1 MLAMKYVYGD
11 YQDSSRH
18 IMFVLVCFISAILAV
33 KEYNIITQKEGIK
46 RLRDYS
52 TEKNNL
58 LAEKNKMLTVTM
70 NNEIRIATLS
80 ERNRIARE
88 IHDNVGHMLSRAI
101 LQLGAIMTVYRKD
114 TIYDNLVPIKY
125 SLDTAMNNI
134 RESVHDLHK
143 DGFNVKETAESILSA
158 LGNYDI
164 DPDFEAEIEA
174 LMEKKHYDMV
184 FTVNYFALISNTC
197 QKMGVKYV
205 SWTCDNPLISMYH
218 ISVFNDCNYIFTFD
232 KTNYLEFKEMGVKH
246 IWYLPLAVDVDRID
260 MILQKSEDSVK
271 YRGDIAFVGSL
282 YERNSYDKIKNRL
295 PEYLRGYFDAV
306 MEAQLNISGANIV
319 EPMLTTNILEQLQE
333 YFQLEKSEGS
343 FSDLGLIFQTTVLG
357 FKIAEIE
364 RRRALIELSKHY
376 RVNVYSNSD
385 VSDLLRIQYCGSV
398 DYWSEMPKVFRMSK
412 INLNF
417 TIPNIKSGIP
427 LRIWDVLG
435 CGGFLLTNY
444 QAEIPY
450 YFKEGED
457 LVCFDGLEDLCEKVG
472 YYLEHEEERK
482 RIAWNGYHKVREK
495 HSYIERIHTILDTVA
510 GEDAK

>member
-1 MLAMKYVYGD
+1 M
-11 YQDSSRH
+11 H
-18 IMFVLVCFISAILAV
+18 ILMYRWKA
-33 KEYNIITQKEGIK
+33 YNY
-46 RLRDYS
+46 RDIEQ
-52 TEKNNL
+52 TFL
-58 LAEKNKMLTVTM
+58 LLGHTV
-70 NNEIRIATLS
+70 
-80 ERNRIARE
+80 
-88 IHDNVGHMLSRAI
+88 DNI
-101 LQLGAIMTVYRKD
+101 EQ
-114 TIYDNLVPIKY
+114 
-125 SLDTAMNNI
+125 
-134 RESVHDLHK
+134 E
-143 DGFNVKETAESILSA
+143 
-158 LGNYDI
+158 LGNYDVS
-164 DPDFEAEIEA
+164 PEFERVIE
-174 LMEKKHYDMV
+174 EKIRGTHYDMV
-184 FTVNYFALISNTC
+184 FTVNYFPLISNVCERT
-197 QKMGVKYV
+197 GVKYV

-218 ISVFNDCNYIFTFD
+218 ESVFHACNYIFTFD
-232 KTNYLEFKEMGVKH
+232 KTNYLEFRGMGVKH
-246 IWYLPLAVDVDRID
+246 IWYLPLAVDTERMDALLGAPEKPERRNATQD
-260 MILQKSEDSVK
+260 SEMRK
-271 YRGDIAFVGSL
+271 YRGDVAFVGSL

-457 LVCFDGLEDLCEKVG
+457 LVCFDSLEDLCEKVG

-482 RIAWNGYHKVREK
+482 RIAWNGYRKVREK
-495 HSYIERIHTILDTVA
+495 HSYIERIRTILDTVA
-510 GEDAK
+510 CEDAK

>member
-1 MLAMKYVYGD
+1 M
-11 YQDSSRH
+11 H
-18 IMFVLVCFISAILAV
+18 ILMYRWKA
-33 KEYNIITQKEGIK
+33 YNY
-46 RLRDYS
+46 RDIEQTFLLLGHTVDNIEQELGSYDVS
-52 TEKNNL
+52 PEFERVIEEK
-58 LAEKNKMLTVTM
+58 
-70 NNEIRIATLS
+70 IRGT
-80 ERNRIARE
+80 
-88 IHDNVGHMLSRAI
+88 
-101 LQLGAIMTVYRKD
+101 
-114 TIYDNLVPIKY
+114 
-125 SLDTAMNNI
+125 
-134 RESVHDLHK
+134 
-143 DGFNVKETAESILSA
+143 
-158 LGNYDI
+158 
-164 DPDFEAEIEA
+164 
-174 LMEKKHYDMV
+174 HYDM
-184 FTVNYFALISNTC
+184 NYFPLISNVCERT
-197 QKMGVKYV
+197 GVKYV

-218 ISVFNDCNYIFTFD
+218 ESVFHDCNYIFTFD
-232 KTNYLEFKEMGVKH
+232 KTNYLEFREMGVKH
-246 IWYLPLAVDVDRID
+246 IWYLPLAVDTERMDALLGVPEEVGRWKVAQDPE
-260 MILQKSEDSVK
+260 MQK
-271 YRGDIAFVGSL
+271 YRGDVAFVGSL

>member
-1 MLAMKYVYGD
+1 M
-11 YQDSSRH
+11 H
-18 IMFVLVCFISAILAV
+18 ILMYRWKA
-33 KEYNIITQKEGIK
+33 YNY
-46 RLRDYS
+46 RDIEQTFLLLGHTVDNIEQELGSYDVS
-52 TEKNNL
+52 PEFERVIEEK
-58 LAEKNKMLTVTM
+58 
-70 NNEIRIATLS
+70 IRGT
-80 ERNRIARE
+80 
-88 IHDNVGHMLSRAI
+88 
-101 LQLGAIMTVYRKD
+101 
-114 TIYDNLVPIKY
+114 
-125 SLDTAMNNI
+125 
-134 RESVHDLHK
+134 
-143 DGFNVKETAESILSA
+143 
-158 LGNYDI
+158 
-164 DPDFEAEIEA
+164 
-174 LMEKKHYDMV
+174 HYDMV
-184 FTVNYFALISNTC
+184 FTVNYFPLISNVCERT
-197 QKMGVKYV
+197 GVKYV

-218 ISVFNDCNYIFTFD
+218 ESVFHACNYIFTFD
-232 KTNYLEFKEMGVKH
+232 KTNYLEFRGMGVKH
-246 IWYLPLAVDVDRID
+246 IWYLPLAVDTERMDALLGAPEKPERRNATQD
-260 MILQKSEDSVK
+260 SEMRK
-271 YRGDIAFVGSL
+271 YRGDVAFVGSL

-306 MEAQLNISGANIV
+306 MEAELNISGANIV

-457 LVCFDGLEDLCEKVG
+457 LVCFDSLEDLCEKVG

-482 RIAWNGYHKVREK
+482 RIAWNGYRKVREK
-495 HSYIERIHTILDTVA
+495 HSYIERIRTILDTVA
-510 GEDAK
+510 CEDAK

>member
-1 MLAMKYVYGD
+1 M
-11 YQDSSRH
+11 H
-18 IMFVLVCFISAILAV
+18 ILMYRWKA
-33 KEYNIITQKEGIK
+33 YNY
-46 RLRDYS
+46 RDIEQTFLLLGHTVDNIEQELGSYDVS
-52 TEKNNL
+52 PEFERVIEEK
-58 LAEKNKMLTVTM
+58 
-70 NNEIRIATLS
+70 IRGT
-80 ERNRIARE
+80 
-88 IHDNVGHMLSRAI
+88 
-101 LQLGAIMTVYRKD
+101 
-114 TIYDNLVPIKY
+114 
-125 SLDTAMNNI
+125 
-134 RESVHDLHK
+134 
-143 DGFNVKETAESILSA
+143 
-158 LGNYDI
+158 
-164 DPDFEAEIEA
+164 
-174 LMEKKHYDMV
+174 HYDMV
-184 FTVNYFALISNTC
+184 FTVNYFPLISNVCERT
-197 QKMGVKYV
+197 GVKYV

-218 ISVFNDCNYIFTFD
+218 ESVFHACNYIFTFD
-232 KTNYLEFKEMGVKH
+232 KTNYLEFRGMGVKH
-246 IWYLPLAVDVDRID
+246 IWYLPLAVDTERMDALLGAPEKAGRRKVAQDPE
-260 MILQKSEDSVK
+260 MQK
-271 YRGDIAFVGSL
+271 YRGDVAFVGSL

-435 CGGFLLTNY
+435 CGSFLLTNY

>member
-1 MLAMKYVYGD
+1 M
-11 YQDSSRH
+11 H
-18 IMFVLVCFISAILAV
+18 ILMYRWKA
-33 KEYNIITQKEGIK
+33 YNY
-46 RLRDYS
+46 RDIEQTFLLLGYTVDNIEQELGS
-52 TEKNNL
+52 YDVSPEFERVIEEK
-58 LAEKNKMLTVTM
+58 
-70 NNEIRIATLS
+70 IRGT
-80 ERNRIARE
+80 
-88 IHDNVGHMLSRAI
+88 
-101 LQLGAIMTVYRKD
+101 
-114 TIYDNLVPIKY
+114 
-125 SLDTAMNNI
+125 
-134 RESVHDLHK
+134 
-143 DGFNVKETAESILSA
+143 
-158 LGNYDI
+158 
-164 DPDFEAEIEA
+164 
-174 LMEKKHYDMV
+174 HYDMV
-184 FTVNYFALISNTC
+184 FTVNYFPLISNVCERT
-197 QKMGVKYV
+197 GVKYV

-218 ISVFNDCNYIFTFD
+218 ESVFHACNYIFTFD
-232 KTNYLEFKEMGVKH
+232 KTNYLEFRGMGVKH
-246 IWYLPLAVDVDRID
+246 IWYLPLAVDTERMDALLGAPEEVRTAGAAHEGMKTAGTVPEEIGTAESVPAEIGKAGRRKAAQD
-260 MILQKSEDSVK
+260 SEMRK
-271 YRGDIAFVGSL
+271 YRGDVAFVGSL

-376 RVNVYSNSD
+376 KVNVYSNSD

-482 RIAWNGYHKVREK
+482 RIAWNGYRKVREK

>member
-1 MLAMKYVYGD
+1 M
-11 YQDSSRH
+11 H
-18 IMFVLVCFISAILAV
+18 ILMYRWKA
-33 KEYNIITQKEGIK
+33 YNY
-46 RLRDYS
+46 RDIEQTFLLLGYTVDNIEQELGS
-52 TEKNNL
+52 YDVSPEFERVIEEK
-58 LAEKNKMLTVTM
+58 
-70 NNEIRIATLS
+70 IRGT
-80 ERNRIARE
+80 
-88 IHDNVGHMLSRAI
+88 
-101 LQLGAIMTVYRKD
+101 
-114 TIYDNLVPIKY
+114 
-125 SLDTAMNNI
+125 
-134 RESVHDLHK
+134 
-143 DGFNVKETAESILSA
+143 
-158 LGNYDI
+158 
-164 DPDFEAEIEA
+164 
-174 LMEKKHYDMV
+174 HYDMV
-184 FTVNYFALISNTC
+184 FTVNYFPLISNVCERT
-197 QKMGVKYV
+197 GVKYV

-218 ISVFNDCNYIFTFD
+218 ESVFHDCNYIFTFD
-232 KTNYLEFKEMGVKH
+232 KTNYLEFRGMGVKH
-246 IWYLPLAVDVDRID
+246 IWYLPLAVDTERMDALLGAPEEVRTAGAAHEGMKTAGTVPEEIGTA
-260 MILQKSEDSVK
+260 ESVPAEIGKAGRRKAAQDPEMQK
-271 YRGDIAFVGSL
+271 YRGDVAFVGSL

>member
-1 MLAMKYVYGD
+1 M
-11 YQDSSRH
+11 H
-18 IMFVLVCFISAILAV
+18 ILMYRWKA
-33 KEYNIITQKEGIK
+33 YNY
-46 RLRDYS
+46 RDIEQTFLLLGHTVDNIEQELGSYDVS
-52 TEKNNL
+52 PEFERVIEEK
-58 LAEKNKMLTVTM
+58 
-70 NNEIRIATLS
+70 IRGT
-80 ERNRIARE
+80 
-88 IHDNVGHMLSRAI
+88 
-101 LQLGAIMTVYRKD
+101 
-114 TIYDNLVPIKY
+114 
-125 SLDTAMNNI
+125 
-134 RESVHDLHK
+134 
-143 DGFNVKETAESILSA
+143 
-158 LGNYDI
+158 
-164 DPDFEAEIEA
+164 
-174 LMEKKHYDMV
+174 HYDMV
-184 FTVNYFALISNTC
+184 FTVNYFPLISNVCERT
-197 QKMGVKYV
+197 GVKYI

-218 ISVFNDCNYIFTFD
+218 ESVFHACNYIFTFD
-232 KTNYLEFKEMGVKH
+232 KTNYLEFRGMGVKH
-246 IWYLPLAVDVDRID
+246 IWYLPLAVDTERMDALLGAPEEVRTAGAAHEGMKTAGTVPEEIGTA
-260 MILQKSEDSVK
+260 ESVPAEIGKAGRRKAAQDPEMQK
-271 YRGDIAFVGSL
+271 YRGDVAFVGSL

-333 YFQLEKSEGS
+333 YFQLEKSDGS

-376 RVNVYSNSD
+376 KVNVYSNSD

-450 YFKEGED
+450 YFNEGED

-482 RIAWNGYHKVREK
+482 RIAWNGYRKVREK

-510 GEDAK
+510 CEDAK

>member
-1 MLAMKYVYGD
+1 M
-11 YQDSSRH
+11 H
-18 IMFVLVCFISAILAV
+18 ILMYRWKA
-33 KEYNIITQKEGIK
+33 YNY
-46 RLRDYS
+46 RDIEQTFLLLGHTVDNIEQELGSYDVS
-52 TEKNNL
+52 PEFERVIEEK
-58 LAEKNKMLTVTM
+58 
-70 NNEIRIATLS
+70 IRGT
-80 ERNRIARE
+80 
-88 IHDNVGHMLSRAI
+88 
-101 LQLGAIMTVYRKD
+101 
-114 TIYDNLVPIKY
+114 
-125 SLDTAMNNI
+125 
-134 RESVHDLHK
+134 
-143 DGFNVKETAESILSA
+143 
-158 LGNYDI
+158 
-164 DPDFEAEIEA
+164 
-174 LMEKKHYDMV
+174 HYDMV
-184 FTVNYFALISNTC
+184 FTVNYFPLISNVCERT
-197 QKMGVKYV
+197 GVKYV

-218 ISVFNDCNYIFTFD
+218 ESVFHDCNYIFTFD
-232 KTNYLEFKEMGVKH
+232 KTNYLEFRGMGVKH
-246 IWYLPLAVDVDRID
+246 IWYLPLAVDTERMDALLGAPEKAGRRKAAQD
-260 MILQKSEDSVK
+260 PEMQK
-271 YRGDIAFVGSL
+271 YRGDVAFVGSL

-482 RIAWNGYHKVREK
+482 RIAWNGYRKVREK
-495 HSYIERIHTILDTVA
+495 HSYIERIRTILDTVA

>member
-1 MLAMKYVYGD
+1 M
-11 YQDSSRH
+11 H
-18 IMFVLVCFISAILAV
+18 ILMYRWKA
-33 KEYNIITQKEGIK
+33 YNY
-46 RLRDYS
+46 RDIEQTFLLLGHTVDNIEQELGSYDVS
-52 TEKNNL
+52 PEFERVIEEK
-58 LAEKNKMLTVTM
+58 
-70 NNEIRIATLS
+70 IRGT
-80 ERNRIARE
+80 
-88 IHDNVGHMLSRAI
+88 
-101 LQLGAIMTVYRKD
+101 
-114 TIYDNLVPIKY
+114 
-125 SLDTAMNNI
+125 
-134 RESVHDLHK
+134 
-143 DGFNVKETAESILSA
+143 
-158 LGNYDI
+158 
-164 DPDFEAEIEA
+164 
-174 LMEKKHYDMV
+174 HYDMV
-184 FTVNYFALISNTC
+184 FTVNYFPLISNVCERT
-197 QKMGVKYV
+197 GVNYV

-218 ISVFNDCNYIFTFD
+218 ESVFHACNYIFTFD
-232 KTNYLEFKEMGVKH
+232 KTNYLEFRGMGVKH
-246 IWYLPLAVDVDRID
+246 IWYLPLAVDTERMDALLGAPEEAGRRKATQD
-260 MILQKSEDSVK
+260 PEMQK
-271 YRGDIAFVGSL
+271 YRGDVAFVGSL

-376 RVNVYSNSD
+376 KVNVYSNSD

-482 RIAWNGYHKVREK
+482 RIAWNGYRKVREK
-495 HSYIERIHTILDTVA
+495 HSYIERIRTILDTVA
-510 GEDAK
+510 GEDTK

>member
-1 MLAMKYVYGD
+1 M
-11 YQDSSRH
+11 H
-18 IMFVLVCFISAILAV
+18 ILMYRWKA
-33 KEYNIITQKEGIK
+33 YNY
-46 RLRDYS
+46 RDIEQTFLLLGYTVDNIEQELGS
-52 TEKNNL
+52 YDVSPEFERVIEEK
-58 LAEKNKMLTVTM
+58 
-70 NNEIRIATLS
+70 IRGT
-80 ERNRIARE
+80 
-88 IHDNVGHMLSRAI
+88 
-101 LQLGAIMTVYRKD
+101 
-114 TIYDNLVPIKY
+114 
-125 SLDTAMNNI
+125 
-134 RESVHDLHK
+134 
-143 DGFNVKETAESILSA
+143 
-158 LGNYDI
+158 
-164 DPDFEAEIEA
+164 
-174 LMEKKHYDMV
+174 HYDMV
-184 FTVNYFALISNTC
+184 FTVNYFPLISNVCERT
-197 QKMGVKYV
+197 GVKYV

-218 ISVFNDCNYIFTFD
+218 ESVFHDCNYIFTFD
-232 KTNYLEFKEMGVKH
+232 KTNYLEFRGMGVKH
-246 IWYLPLAVDVDRID
+246 IWYLPLAVDTERMDALLGAPEEVRTAGAAHEGMKTAGTVPEEIGTAESVPAEIGKAGRRKAAQDPE
-260 MILQKSEDSVK
+260 LQK
-271 YRGDIAFVGSL
+271 YRGDVAFVGSL

-333 YFQLEKSEGS
+333 YFQLEKSDGS

-376 RVNVYSNSD
+376 KVNVYSNSD

-450 YFKEGED
+450 YFNEGED

-482 RIAWNGYHKVREK
+482 RIAWNGYRKVREK

-510 GEDAK
+510 CEDAK

>member
-1 MLAMKYVYGD
+1 M
-11 YQDSSRH
+11 H
-18 IMFVLVCFISAILAV
+18 ILMYRWKA
-33 KEYNIITQKEGIK
+33 YNY
-46 RLRDYS
+46 RDIEQTFLLLGHTVDNIEQELGSYDVS
-52 TEKNNL
+52 PEFERVIEEK
-58 LAEKNKMLTVTM
+58 
-70 NNEIRIATLS
+70 IRGT
-80 ERNRIARE
+80 
-88 IHDNVGHMLSRAI
+88 
-101 LQLGAIMTVYRKD
+101 
-114 TIYDNLVPIKY
+114 
-125 SLDTAMNNI
+125 
-134 RESVHDLHK
+134 
-143 DGFNVKETAESILSA
+143 
-158 LGNYDI
+158 
-164 DPDFEAEIEA
+164 
-174 LMEKKHYDMV
+174 HYDMV
-184 FTVNYFALISNTC
+184 FTVNYFPLISNVCERT
-197 QKMGVKYV
+197 GVKYV

-218 ISVFNDCNYIFTFD
+218 ESVFHACNYIFTFD
-232 KTNYLEFKEMGVKH
+232 KTNYLEFRGMGVKH
-246 IWYLPLAVDVDRID
+246 IWYLPLAVDTERMDALLGAPEKPERRNATQD
-260 MILQKSEDSVK
+260 SEMRK
-271 YRGDIAFVGSL
+271 YRGDVAFVGSL

-482 RIAWNGYHKVREK
+482 RIAWNGYRKVREK
-495 HSYIERIHTILDTVA
+495 HSYIERIRTILDTVA
-510 GEDAK
+510 GEDTK

>member
-1 MLAMKYVYGD
+1 M
-11 YQDSSRH
+11 H
-18 IMFVLVCFISAILAV
+18 ILMYRWKA
-33 KEYNIITQKEGIK
+33 YNY
-46 RLRDYS
+46 RDIEQTFLLLGHTVDNIEQELGSYDVS
-52 TEKNNL
+52 PEFERVIEEK
-58 LAEKNKMLTVTM
+58 
-70 NNEIRIATLS
+70 IRGT
-80 ERNRIARE
+80 
-88 IHDNVGHMLSRAI
+88 
-101 LQLGAIMTVYRKD
+101 
-114 TIYDNLVPIKY
+114 
-125 SLDTAMNNI
+125 
-134 RESVHDLHK
+134 
-143 DGFNVKETAESILSA
+143 
-158 LGNYDI
+158 
-164 DPDFEAEIEA
+164 
-174 LMEKKHYDMV
+174 HYDMV
-184 FTVNYFALISNTC
+184 FTVNYFPLISNVCERT
-197 QKMGVKYV
+197 GVKYV

-218 ISVFNDCNYIFTFD
+218 ESVFHACNYIFTFD
-232 KTNYLEFKEMGVKH
+232 KTNYLEFRGMGVKH
-246 IWYLPLAVDVDRID
+246 IWYLPLAVDTERMDALLGAPEKPERRNATQD
-260 MILQKSEDSVK
+260 SEMRK
-271 YRGDIAFVGSL
+271 YRGDVAFVGSL
-282 YERNSYDKIKNRL
+282 YERKSYDKIKNRL

>member
-1 MLAMKYVYGD
+1 M
-11 YQDSSRH
+11 H
-18 IMFVLVCFISAILAV
+18 ILMYRWKA
-33 KEYNIITQKEGIK
+33 YNY
-46 RLRDYS
+46 RDIEQTFLLLGHTVDNIEQELGSYDVS
-52 TEKNNL
+52 PEFERVIEEK
-58 LAEKNKMLTVTM
+58 
-70 NNEIRIATLS
+70 IRGT
-80 ERNRIARE
+80 
-88 IHDNVGHMLSRAI
+88 
-101 LQLGAIMTVYRKD
+101 
-114 TIYDNLVPIKY
+114 
-125 SLDTAMNNI
+125 
-134 RESVHDLHK
+134 
-143 DGFNVKETAESILSA
+143 
-158 LGNYDI
+158 
-164 DPDFEAEIEA
+164 
-174 LMEKKHYDMV
+174 HYDMV
-184 FTVNYFALISNTC
+184 FTVNYFPLISNVCERT
-197 QKMGVKYV
+197 GVKYV

-218 ISVFNDCNYIFTFD
+218 ESVFHDCNYIFTFD
-232 KTNYLEFKEMGVKH
+232 KTNYLEFREMGVKH
-246 IWYLPLAVDVDRID
+246 IWYLPLAVDTERMDALLGAPEKPERRNATQD
-260 MILQKSEDSVK
+260 SEMRK
-271 YRGDIAFVGSL
+271 YRGDVAFVGSL

-457 LVCFDGLEDLCEKVG
+457 LVCFDSLEDLCEKVG

-482 RIAWNGYHKVREK
+482 RIAWNGYRKVREK
-495 HSYIERIHTILDTVA
+495 HSYIERIRTILDTVA
-510 GEDAK
+510 CEDAK

>member
-1 MLAMKYVYGD
+1 M
-11 YQDSSRH
+11 H
-18 IMFVLVCFISAILAV
+18 ILMYRWKA
-33 KEYNIITQKEGIK
+33 YNY
-46 RLRDYS
+46 RDIEQTFLLLGHTVDNIEQELGSYDVS
-52 TEKNNL
+52 PEFERVIEEK
-58 LAEKNKMLTVTM
+58 
-70 NNEIRIATLS
+70 IRGT
-80 ERNRIARE
+80 
-88 IHDNVGHMLSRAI
+88 
-101 LQLGAIMTVYRKD
+101 
-114 TIYDNLVPIKY
+114 
-125 SLDTAMNNI
+125 
-134 RESVHDLHK
+134 
-143 DGFNVKETAESILSA
+143 
-158 LGNYDI
+158 
-164 DPDFEAEIEA
+164 
-174 LMEKKHYDMV
+174 HYDMV
-184 FTVNYFALISNTC
+184 FTVNYFPLISNVCERT
-197 QKMGVKYV
+197 GVNYV

-218 ISVFNDCNYIFTFD
+218 ESVFHACNYIFTFD
-232 KTNYLEFKEMGVKH
+232 KTNYLEFRGMGVKH
-246 IWYLPLAVDVDRID
+246 IWYLPLAVDTERMDALLGVPEEVGRWKVAQDPEMR
-260 MILQKSEDSVK
+260 K
-271 YRGDIAFVGSL
+271 YRGDVAFVGSL

>member
-1 MLAMKYVYGD
+1 M
-11 YQDSSRH
+11 H
-18 IMFVLVCFISAILAV
+18 ILMYRWKA
-33 KEYNIITQKEGIK
+33 YNY
-46 RLRDYS
+46 RDIEQTFLLLGHTVDNIEQELGSYDVS
-52 TEKNNL
+52 PEFERVIEEK
-58 LAEKNKMLTVTM
+58 
-70 NNEIRIATLS
+70 IRGT
-80 ERNRIARE
+80 
-88 IHDNVGHMLSRAI
+88 
-101 LQLGAIMTVYRKD
+101 
-114 TIYDNLVPIKY
+114 
-125 SLDTAMNNI
+125 
-134 RESVHDLHK
+134 
-143 DGFNVKETAESILSA
+143 
-158 LGNYDI
+158 
-164 DPDFEAEIEA
+164 
-174 LMEKKHYDMV
+174 HYDMV
-184 FTVNYFALISNTC
+184 FTVNYFPLISNVCERT
-197 QKMGVKYV
+197 GVKYV

-218 ISVFNDCNYIFTFD
+218 ESVFHDCNYIFTFD
-232 KTNYLEFKEMGVKH
+232 KTNYLEFRGMGVKH
-246 IWYLPLAVDVDRID
+246 IWYLPLAVDTERMDALLGVPEEVGRWKVAQDPEMR
-260 MILQKSEDSVK
+260 K
-271 YRGDIAFVGSL
+271 YRGDVAFVGSL

-457 LVCFDGLEDLCEKVG
+457 LVCFDSLEDLCEKVG

-482 RIAWNGYHKVREK
+482 RIAWNGYRKVREK
-495 HSYIERIHTILDTVA
+495 HSYIERIRTILDTVA
-510 GEDAK
+510 CEDAK

>member
-1 MLAMKYVYGD
+1 M
-11 YQDSSRH
+11 H
-18 IMFVLVCFISAILAV
+18 ILMYRWKA
-33 KEYNIITQKEGIK
+33 YNY
-46 RLRDYS
+46 RDIEQTFLLLGHTVDNIEQELGSYDVS
-52 TEKNNL
+52 PEFERVIEEK
-58 LAEKNKMLTVTM
+58 
-70 NNEIRIATLS
+70 IRGT
-80 ERNRIARE
+80 
-88 IHDNVGHMLSRAI
+88 
-101 LQLGAIMTVYRKD
+101 
-114 TIYDNLVPIKY
+114 
-125 SLDTAMNNI
+125 
-134 RESVHDLHK
+134 
-143 DGFNVKETAESILSA
+143 
-158 LGNYDI
+158 
-164 DPDFEAEIEA
+164 
-174 LMEKKHYDMV
+174 HYDMV
-184 FTVNYFALISNTC
+184 FTVNYFPLISNVCERT
-197 QKMGVKYV
+197 GVKYV

-218 ISVFNDCNYIFTFD
+218 ESVFHDCNYIFTFD
-232 KTNYLEFKEMGVKH
+232 KTNYLEFRGMGVKH
-246 IWYLPLAVDVDRID
+246 IWYLPLAVDTERMDALLGVPEEAGRRKAAQDTE
-260 MILQKSEDSVK
+260 MQK
-271 YRGDIAFVGSL
+271 YHGDVAFVGSL

-376 RVNVYSNSD
+376 KVNVYSNSD

-482 RIAWNGYHKVREK
+482 RIAWNGYRKVREK
-495 HSYIERIHTILDTVA
+495 HSYIERIRTILDTVA

>member
-1 MLAMKYVYGD
+1 M
-11 YQDSSRH
+11 H
-18 IMFVLVCFISAILAV
+18 ILMYRWKA
-33 KEYNIITQKEGIK
+33 YNY
-46 RLRDYS
+46 RDIEQTFLLLGYTVDNIEQELGS
-52 TEKNNL
+52 YDVSPEFERVIEEK
-58 LAEKNKMLTVTM
+58 
-70 NNEIRIATLS
+70 IRGT
-80 ERNRIARE
+80 
-88 IHDNVGHMLSRAI
+88 
-101 LQLGAIMTVYRKD
+101 
-114 TIYDNLVPIKY
+114 
-125 SLDTAMNNI
+125 
-134 RESVHDLHK
+134 
-143 DGFNVKETAESILSA
+143 
-158 LGNYDI
+158 
-164 DPDFEAEIEA
+164 
-174 LMEKKHYDMV
+174 HYDMV
-184 FTVNYFALISNTC
+184 FTVNYFPLISNVCERT
-197 QKMGVKYV
+197 GVKYV

-218 ISVFNDCNYIFTFD
+218 ESVFHDCNYIFTFD
-232 KTNYLEFKEMGVKH
+232 KTNYLEFRGMGVKH
-246 IWYLPLAVDVDRID
+246 IWYLPLAVDTERMDALLGAPEEVRTAGAAHEGMKTAGTVPEEIGTA
-260 MILQKSEDSVK
+260 ESVPAEIGKAGRRKAAQDPEMQK
-271 YRGDIAFVGSL
+271 YRGDVAFVGSL

-333 YFQLEKSEGS
+333 YFQLEKSDGS

-376 RVNVYSNSD
+376 KVNVYSNSD

-472 YYLEHEEERK
+472 YYLEHKEERK
-482 RIAWNGYHKVREK
+482 RIAWNGYRKVREK
-495 HSYIERIHTILDTVA
+495 HSYIERIRTILDTVA

>member
-1 MLAMKYVYGD
+1 M
-11 YQDSSRH
+11 H
-18 IMFVLVCFISAILAV
+18 ILMYRWKA
-33 KEYNIITQKEGIK
+33 YNY
-46 RLRDYS
+46 RDIEQTFLLLGHTVDNIEQELGSYDVS
-52 TEKNNL
+52 PGFERVIEEK
-58 LAEKNKMLTVTM
+58 
-70 NNEIRIATLS
+70 IRGT
-80 ERNRIARE
+80 
-88 IHDNVGHMLSRAI
+88 
-101 LQLGAIMTVYRKD
+101 
-114 TIYDNLVPIKY
+114 
-125 SLDTAMNNI
+125 
-134 RESVHDLHK
+134 
-143 DGFNVKETAESILSA
+143 
-158 LGNYDI
+158 
-164 DPDFEAEIEA
+164 
-174 LMEKKHYDMV
+174 HYDMV
-184 FTVNYFALISNTC
+184 FTVNYFPLISNVCERT
-197 QKMGVKYV
+197 GVNYV

-218 ISVFNDCNYIFTFD
+218 ESVFHDCNYIFTFD
-232 KTNYLEFKEMGVKH
+232 KTNYLEFRGMGVKH
-246 IWYLPLAVDVDRID
+246 IWYLPLAVDTERMDALLGAPEEIGTA
-260 MILQKSEDSVK
+260 ESVPAEIGKAGRRKAAQDPEMQK
-271 YRGDIAFVGSL
+271 YRGDVAFVGSL

-333 YFQLEKSEGS
+333 YFQLEKSDGS

-376 RVNVYSNSD
+376 KVNVYSNSD

-482 RIAWNGYHKVREK
+482 RIAWNGYRKVREK

-510 GEDAK
+510 CEGAK

>member
-1 MLAMKYVYGD
+1 M
-11 YQDSSRH
+11 H
-18 IMFVLVCFISAILAV
+18 ILMYRWKA
-33 KEYNIITQKEGIK
+33 YNY
-46 RLRDYS
+46 RDIEQTFLLLGHTVDNIEQELGSYDVS
-52 TEKNNL
+52 PEFERVIEEK
-58 LAEKNKMLTVTM
+58 
-70 NNEIRIATLS
+70 IRGT
-80 ERNRIARE
+80 
-88 IHDNVGHMLSRAI
+88 
-101 LQLGAIMTVYRKD
+101 
-114 TIYDNLVPIKY
+114 
-125 SLDTAMNNI
+125 
-134 RESVHDLHK
+134 
-143 DGFNVKETAESILSA
+143 
-158 LGNYDI
+158 
-164 DPDFEAEIEA
+164 
-174 LMEKKHYDMV
+174 HYDMV
-184 FTVNYFALISNTC
+184 FTVNYFPLISNVCERT
-197 QKMGVKYV
+197 GVKYV

-218 ISVFNDCNYIFTFD
+218 ESVFHACNYIFTFD
-232 KTNYLEFKEMGVKH
+232 KTNYLEFRGMGVKH
-246 IWYLPLAVDVDRID
+246 IWYLPLAVDTERMDALLGAPEKPERRNATQD
-260 MILQKSEDSVK
+260 SEMRK
-271 YRGDIAFVGSL
+271 YRGDVAFVGSL

-450 YFKEGED
+450 YFNEGED

-495 HSYIERIHTILDTVA
+495 HSYIERIRTILDTVA

>member
-1 MLAMKYVYGD
+1 M
-11 YQDSSRH
+11 H
-18 IMFVLVCFISAILAV
+18 ILMYRWKA
-33 KEYNIITQKEGIK
+33 YNY
-46 RLRDYS
+46 RDIEQTFLLLGHTVDNIEQELGSYDVS
-52 TEKNNL
+52 PEFERVIEEK
-58 LAEKNKMLTVTM
+58 
-70 NNEIRIATLS
+70 IRGT
-80 ERNRIARE
+80 
-88 IHDNVGHMLSRAI
+88 
-101 LQLGAIMTVYRKD
+101 
-114 TIYDNLVPIKY
+114 
-125 SLDTAMNNI
+125 
-134 RESVHDLHK
+134 
-143 DGFNVKETAESILSA
+143 
-158 LGNYDI
+158 
-164 DPDFEAEIEA
+164 
-174 LMEKKHYDMV
+174 HYDMV
-184 FTVNYFALISNTC
+184 FTVNYFPLISNVCERT
-197 QKMGVKYV
+197 GVNYV

-218 ISVFNDCNYIFTFD
+218 ESVFHACNYIFTFD
-232 KTNYLEFKEMGVKH
+232 KTNYLEFRGMGVKH
-246 IWYLPLAVDVDRID
+246 IWYLPLAVDTERMDALLGAPEEAGRRKATQD
-260 MILQKSEDSVK
+260 PEMQK
-271 YRGDIAFVGSL
+271 YRGDVAFVGSL

-319 EPMLTTNILEQLQE
+319 EPMMTTNILEQLQE

-376 RVNVYSNSD
+376 KVNVYSNSD

-482 RIAWNGYHKVREK
+482 QIAWNGYRKVREK
-495 HSYIERIHTILDTVA
+495 HSYIERIRTILDTVA

>member
-1 MLAMKYVYGD
+1 M
-11 YQDSSRH
+11 H
-18 IMFVLVCFISAILAV
+18 ILMYRWKA
-33 KEYNIITQKEGIK
+33 YNY
-46 RLRDYS
+46 RDIEQTFLLLGYTVDNIEQELGS
-52 TEKNNL
+52 YDVSPEFERVIEEK
-58 LAEKNKMLTVTM
+58 
-70 NNEIRIATLS
+70 IRGT
-80 ERNRIARE
+80 
-88 IHDNVGHMLSRAI
+88 
-101 LQLGAIMTVYRKD
+101 
-114 TIYDNLVPIKY
+114 
-125 SLDTAMNNI
+125 
-134 RESVHDLHK
+134 
-143 DGFNVKETAESILSA
+143 
-158 LGNYDI
+158 
-164 DPDFEAEIEA
+164 
-174 LMEKKHYDMV
+174 HYDMV
-184 FTVNYFALISNTC
+184 FTVNYFPLISNVCERT
-197 QKMGVKYV
+197 GVKYV

-218 ISVFNDCNYIFTFD
+218 ESVFHDCNYIFTFD
-232 KTNYLEFKEMGVKH
+232 KTNYLEFRGMGVKH
-246 IWYLPLAVDVDRID
+246 IWYLPLAVDTERMDALLGAPEEAGRWKAAQD
-260 MILQKSEDSVK
+260 PEMQK
-271 YRGDIAFVGSL
+271 YRGDVAFVGSL

-333 YFQLEKSEGS
+333 YFQLEKSDGS

-376 RVNVYSNSD
+376 KVNVYSNSD

-450 YFKEGED
+450 YFNEGED

-482 RIAWNGYHKVREK
+482 RIAWNGYRKVREK

-510 GEDAK
+510 CEDAK

>member
-1 MLAMKYVYGD
+1 M
-11 YQDSSRH
+11 H
-18 IMFVLVCFISAILAV
+18 ILMYRWKA
-33 KEYNIITQKEGIK
+33 YNY
-46 RLRDYS
+46 RDIEQTFLLLGHTVDNIEQELGSYDVS
-52 TEKNNL
+52 PEFERVIEEK
-58 LAEKNKMLTVTM
+58 
-70 NNEIRIATLS
+70 IRGT
-80 ERNRIARE
+80 
-88 IHDNVGHMLSRAI
+88 
-101 LQLGAIMTVYRKD
+101 
-114 TIYDNLVPIKY
+114 
-125 SLDTAMNNI
+125 
-134 RESVHDLHK
+134 
-143 DGFNVKETAESILSA
+143 
-158 LGNYDI
+158 
-164 DPDFEAEIEA
+164 
-174 LMEKKHYDMV
+174 HYDMV
-184 FTVNYFALISNTC
+184 FTVNYFPLISNVCERT
-197 QKMGVKYV
+197 GVKYI

-218 ISVFNDCNYIFTFD
+218 ESVFHACNYIFTFD
-232 KTNYLEFKEMGVKH
+232 KTNYLEFRGMGVKH
-246 IWYLPLAVDVDRID
+246 IWYLPLAVDTERMDALLGAPEEAGRRNAT
-260 MILQKSEDSVK
+260 QDSKMRK
-271 YRGDIAFVGSL
+271 YRGDVAFVGSL

-450 YFKEGED
+450 YFKEGDD

-482 RIAWNGYHKVREK
+482 RIAWNGYRKVREK
-495 HSYIERIHTILDTVA
+495 HSYIERIRTILDTVA

>member
-1 MLAMKYVYGD
+1 M
-11 YQDSSRH
+11 H
-18 IMFVLVCFISAILAV
+18 ILMYRWKA
-33 KEYNIITQKEGIK
+33 YNY
-46 RLRDYS
+46 RDIEQTFLLLGHTVDNIEQELGSYDVS
-52 TEKNNL
+52 PEFERVIEEK
-58 LAEKNKMLTVTM
+58 
-70 NNEIRIATLS
+70 IRGT
-80 ERNRIARE
+80 
-88 IHDNVGHMLSRAI
+88 
-101 LQLGAIMTVYRKD
+101 
-114 TIYDNLVPIKY
+114 
-125 SLDTAMNNI
+125 
-134 RESVHDLHK
+134 
-143 DGFNVKETAESILSA
+143 
-158 LGNYDI
+158 
-164 DPDFEAEIEA
+164 
-174 LMEKKHYDMV
+174 HYDMV
-184 FTVNYFALISNTC
+184 FTVNYFPLISNVCERT
-197 QKMGVKYV
+197 GVKYV

-218 ISVFNDCNYIFTFD
+218 ESVFHACNYIFTFD
-232 KTNYLEFKEMGVKH
+232 KTNYLEFRGMGVKH
-246 IWYLPLAVDVDRID
+246 IWYLPLAVDTERMDALLGAPEKPERRNATQD
-260 MILQKSEDSVK
+260 SEMRK
-271 YRGDIAFVGSL
+271 YRGDVAFVGSL

-376 RVNVYSNSD
+376 KVNVYSNSN

-427 LRIWDVLG
+427 MRIWDVLG

>member
-1 MLAMKYVYGD
+1 M
-11 YQDSSRH
+11 H
-18 IMFVLVCFISAILAV
+18 ILMYRWKA
-33 KEYNIITQKEGIK
+33 YNY
-46 RLRDYS
+46 RDIEQTFLLLGHTVDNIEQELGSYDVS
-52 TEKNNL
+52 PEFERVIEEK
-58 LAEKNKMLTVTM
+58 
-70 NNEIRIATLS
+70 IRGT
-80 ERNRIARE
+80 
-88 IHDNVGHMLSRAI
+88 
-101 LQLGAIMTVYRKD
+101 
-114 TIYDNLVPIKY
+114 
-125 SLDTAMNNI
+125 
-134 RESVHDLHK
+134 
-143 DGFNVKETAESILSA
+143 
-158 LGNYDI
+158 
-164 DPDFEAEIEA
+164 
-174 LMEKKHYDMV
+174 HYDMV
-184 FTVNYFALISNTC
+184 FTVNYFPLISNVCERT
-197 QKMGVKYV
+197 GVKYV

-218 ISVFNDCNYIFTFD
+218 ESVFHDCNYIFTFD
-232 KTNYLEFKEMGVKH
+232 KTNYLEFRGMGVKH
-246 IWYLPLAVDVDRID
+246 IWYLPLAVDTERMDALLGVPEKAGRRNATQDPE
-260 MILQKSEDSVK
+260 MQK
-271 YRGDIAFVGSL
+271 YRGDVAFVGSL

-376 RVNVYSNSD
+376 KVNVYSNSD

-482 RIAWNGYHKVREK
+482 RIAWNGYRKVREK
-495 HSYIERIHTILDTVA
+495 HSYIERIRTILDTVA

>member
-1 MLAMKYVYGD
+1 M
-11 YQDSSRH
+11 H
-18 IMFVLVCFISAILAV
+18 ILMYRWKA
-33 KEYNIITQKEGIK
+33 YNY
-46 RLRDYS
+46 RDIEQTFLLLGHTVDNIEQELGSYDVS
-52 TEKNNL
+52 PEFERVIEEK
-58 LAEKNKMLTVTM
+58 
-70 NNEIRIATLS
+70 IRGT
-80 ERNRIARE
+80 
-88 IHDNVGHMLSRAI
+88 
-101 LQLGAIMTVYRKD
+101 
-114 TIYDNLVPIKY
+114 
-125 SLDTAMNNI
+125 
-134 RESVHDLHK
+134 
-143 DGFNVKETAESILSA
+143 
-158 LGNYDI
+158 
-164 DPDFEAEIEA
+164 
-174 LMEKKHYDMV
+174 HYDMV
-184 FTVNYFALISNTC
+184 FTVNYFPLISNVCERT
-197 QKMGVKYV
+197 GVKYV

-218 ISVFNDCNYIFTFD
+218 ESVFHACNYIFTFD
-232 KTNYLEFKEMGVKH
+232 KTNYLEFRGMGVKH
-246 IWYLPLAVDVDRID
+246 IWYLPLAVDTERMDALLGAPEKPERRNATQD
-260 MILQKSEDSVK
+260 SEMRK
-271 YRGDIAFVGSL
+271 YRGDVAFVGSL

-357 FKIAEIE
+357 FQLAEIA
-364 RRRALIELSKHY
+364 RRSALIALSQHY
-376 RVNVYSNSD
+376 KVNVYSNSD

-482 RIAWNGYHKVREK
+482 RIAWNGYRKVREK

>member
-1 MLAMKYVYGD
+1 M
-11 YQDSSRH
+11 H
-18 IMFVLVCFISAILAV
+18 ILMYRWKA
-33 KEYNIITQKEGIK
+33 YNY
-46 RLRDYS
+46 RDIEQTFLLLGHTVDNIEQELGSYDVS
-52 TEKNNL
+52 PEFERVIEEK
-58 LAEKNKMLTVTM
+58 
-70 NNEIRIATLS
+70 IRGT
-80 ERNRIARE
+80 
-88 IHDNVGHMLSRAI
+88 
-101 LQLGAIMTVYRKD
+101 
-114 TIYDNLVPIKY
+114 
-125 SLDTAMNNI
+125 
-134 RESVHDLHK
+134 
-143 DGFNVKETAESILSA
+143 
-158 LGNYDI
+158 
-164 DPDFEAEIEA
+164 
-174 LMEKKHYDMV
+174 HYDMV
-184 FTVNYFALISNTC
+184 FTVNYFPLISNVCERT
-197 QKMGVKYV
+197 GVKYV

-218 ISVFNDCNYIFTFD
+218 ESVFHACNYIFTFD
-232 KTNYLEFKEMGVKH
+232 KTNYLEFRGMGVKH
-246 IWYLPLAVDVDRID
+246 IWYLPLAVDTERMDALLGAPEEAGRWKAAQD
-260 MILQKSEDSVK
+260 PEMRK
-271 YRGDIAFVGSL
+271 YRGDVAFVGSL

-495 HSYIERIHTILDTVA
+495 HSYIERIRTILDTVA

>member
-1 MLAMKYVYGD
+1 M
-11 YQDSSRH
+11 H
-18 IMFVLVCFISAILAV
+18 ILMYRWKA
-33 KEYNIITQKEGIK
+33 YNY
-46 RLRDYS
+46 RDIEQTFLLIGHTVDNIEQELGSYDVS
-52 TEKNNL
+52 PEFERVIEEK
-58 LAEKNKMLTVTM
+58 
-70 NNEIRIATLS
+70 IRGT
-80 ERNRIARE
+80 
-88 IHDNVGHMLSRAI
+88 
-101 LQLGAIMTVYRKD
+101 
-114 TIYDNLVPIKY
+114 
-125 SLDTAMNNI
+125 
-134 RESVHDLHK
+134 
-143 DGFNVKETAESILSA
+143 
-158 LGNYDI
+158 
-164 DPDFEAEIEA
+164 
-174 LMEKKHYDMV
+174 HYDMV
-184 FTVNYFALISNTC
+184 FTVNYFPLISNVCERT
-197 QKMGVKYV
+197 GVNYV

-218 ISVFNDCNYIFTFD
+218 ESVFHACNYIFTFD
-232 KTNYLEFKEMGVKH
+232 KTNYLEFRGMGVKH
-246 IWYLPLAVDVDRID
+246 IWYLPLAVDTERMDALLGAPEKPERRNATQD
-260 MILQKSEDSVK
+260 SEMRK
-271 YRGDIAFVGSL
+271 YRGDVAFVGSL

-457 LVCFDGLEDLCEKVG
+457 LVCFDSLEDLCEKVG

-482 RIAWNGYHKVREK
+482 RIAWNGYRKVREK
-495 HSYIERIHTILDTVA
+495 HSYIERIRTILDTVA
-510 GEDAK
+510 CEDAK

>member
-1 MLAMKYVYGD
+1 M
-11 YQDSSRH
+11 H
-18 IMFVLVCFISAILAV
+18 ILMYRWKA
-33 KEYNIITQKEGIK
+33 YNY
-46 RLRDYS
+46 RDIEQTFLLLGHTVDNIEQELGSYDVS
-52 TEKNNL
+52 PEFERVIEEK
-58 LAEKNKMLTVTM
+58 
-70 NNEIRIATLS
+70 IRGT
-80 ERNRIARE
+80 
-88 IHDNVGHMLSRAI
+88 
-101 LQLGAIMTVYRKD
+101 
-114 TIYDNLVPIKY
+114 
-125 SLDTAMNNI
+125 
-134 RESVHDLHK
+134 
-143 DGFNVKETAESILSA
+143 
-158 LGNYDI
+158 
-164 DPDFEAEIEA
+164 
-174 LMEKKHYDMV
+174 HYDMV
-184 FTVNYFALISNTC
+184 FTVNYFPLISNVCERT
-197 QKMGVKYV
+197 GVKYV

-218 ISVFNDCNYIFTFD
+218 ESVFHDCNYIFTFD
-232 KTNYLEFKEMGVKH
+232 KTNYLEFRGMGVKH
-246 IWYLPLAVDVDRID
+246 IWYLPLAVDTERMDALLGAPEKPERRNATQD
-260 MILQKSEDSVK
+260 SEMRK
-271 YRGDIAFVGSL
+271 YRGDVAFVGSL
-282 YERNSYDKIKNRL
+282 YERNSYDKIKSRL

-376 RVNVYSNSD
+376 KVNVYSNSD

-495 HSYIERIHTILDTVA
+495 HSYIERIRTILDTVA